1 MQFVIDPPIATKIE
15 KMKQRVRWQDT
26 RIQQLGIDQTRLV
39 LDDGQPDRPD
49 FSFLVVGDSGA
60 GDHRGQNPQ
69 RRVAEQLVAH
79 QQDCRFVLHTGDVI
93 YLTGSSEYYSKN
105 FIEPYRELLV
115 GGDRYKSLKYD
126 QLVFNLPFFL
136 VPGNHDYYDLS
147 WVYGALA
154 QVALPLRLLLR
165 SRLDLDLGRHGSYQG
180 DAYARAFIDYL
191 KAIPAEAIDQH
202 LDRHYS
208 ATTETGRCLRY
219 QPSQFTR
226 LPNRYYSFRQGGID
240 FFALDSNTF
249 NAPLPL
255 PKNQTGENQ
264 RQYLQTLLADLD
276 QQMLKVT
283 QRSTQLNPNHPEQAE
298 ELHDL
303 SAKLEQLSEQRK
315 DIEKQL
321 APGFGTTA
329 TDTEQLEWL
338 QHRLIESW
346 QNESV
351 RGRILFFHHPPYVTE
366 ATKWHQAQ
374 TIAVR
379 YRLRQVLDAVAA
391 AVGAKAQGRSIVD
404 LVLNG
409 HAHCLEYLRTLD
421 TGHADAYTNWI
432 VCGGSGYS
440 LRRQREE
447 GGALLE
453 ALGATASPTV
463 SATAGKPFGKPI
475 AKSLLYVGRSGHGFH
490 KRRPY
495 SFLRIDVQAGN
506 PPKFVVRPFVTERFQ
521 QQWSDRELESFV
533 I

>member
-26 RIQQLGIDQTRLV
+26 GIQQRGIDQTRLV
-39 LDDGQPDRPD
+39 LDDGRPDQAD
-49 FSFLVVGDSGA
+49 FSFLVIGDSGA

-69 RRVAEQLVAH
+69 RQVAELLVNH
-79 QQDCRFVLHTGDVI
+79 QQDCRFLLHTGDVI

-105 FIEPYRELLV
+105 FIAPYREFLV
-115 GGDRYKSLKYD
+115 GGDRHKALKYD

-147 WVYGALA
+147 WVYSTLA
-154 QVALPLRLLLR
+154 QVASPLRRLLR
-165 SRLDLDLGRHGSYQG
+165 SRLDLDIGRCGSYQG

-191 KAIPAEAIDQH
+191 KAIPAEALEQH

-219 QPSQFTR
+219 QPSEFTR

-255 PKNQTGENQ
+255 PKNQAGDEH
-264 RQYLQTLLADLD
+264 RQYLQTQIVALD
-276 QQMLKVT
+276 QKMLAVT
-283 QRSTQLNPNHPEQAE
+283 QRSTQLNPNRPAESE

-321 APGFGTTA
+321 SPGFGTTV

-338 QHRLIESW
+338 EQSLIESW

-379 YRLRQVLDAVAA
+379 YRIRQVLDAVAA
-391 AVGAKAQGRSIVD
+391 AVGAKTQGRSIVD

-421 TGHADAYTNWI
+421 TGHADAHTNWI

-447 GGALLE
+447 GTALLE
-453 ALGATASPTV
+453 APMASM
-463 SATAGKPFGKPI
+463 TAGKANGTPI
-475 AKSLLYVGRSGHGFH
+475 AKSLLYVGRSGHGFQ

-495 SFLRIDVQAGN
+495 SFLRIDVKAGN
-506 PPKFVVRPFVTERFQ
+506 PPQFVVRPFVTERFQ
-521 QQWSDRELESFV
+521 QEWSDRELDSFV
-533 I
+533 L